1 MVLTI
6 TIAAALLLEAHS
18 YTSLR
23 AILNSYSLTS
33 ELWSLSAIDQ
43 IFHFITSGSI
53 GGLPPIVLMI
63 IIFVVGLIVGYLVH
77 LFLKIAII
85 AAIILFVV
93 AYFGFFGLSLSVLKN
108 YATQY
113 GSIVYQYG
121 ALIIGIL
128 PLSIGFIIGLIIGF
142 VLS

>member
-1 MVLTI
+1 MGAV
-6 TIAAALLLEAHS
+6 
-18 YTSLR
+18 
-23 AILNSYSLTS
+23 
-33 ELWSLSAIDQ
+33 DQ
-43 IFHFITSGSI
+43 VFHFITSGSI
-53 GGLPPIVLMI
+53 GGLSPIVLMI

-85 AAIILFVV
+85 AAIIIFIV
-93 AYFGFFGLSLSVLKN
+93 AYFGFFGLSLGALKS

-128 PLSIGFIIGLIIGF
+128 PLSIGFIVGVIIGF
-142 VLS
+142 VLG

>member
-1 MVLTI
+1 MG
-6 TIAAALLLEAHS
+6 
-18 YTSLR
+18 
-23 AILNSYSLTS
+23 
-33 ELWSLSAIDQ
+33 AIDQ
-43 IFHFITSGSI
+43 VLHFITSGSI
-53 GGLPPIVLMI
+53 GGLSPIIIMI

-85 AAIILFVV
+85 AAIILFVA
-93 AYFGFFGLSLSVLKN
+93 AYLGFFGLSLGALKN

-128 PLSIGFIIGLIIGF
+128 PLSIGFIIGLVIGF

>member
-1 MVLTI
+1 LNFQTAYRFVVVRLQSHKLIPFMRPFRSNC
-6 TIAAALLLEAHS
+6 E
-18 YTSLR
+18 LR
-23 AILNSYSLTS
+23 ILG
-33 ELWSLSAIDQ
+33 AIDQ
-43 IFHFITSGSI
+43 VFHFITSGNV

-63 IIFVVGLIVGYLVH
+63 IIFVVGLIVGYLIH

-93 AYFGFFGLSLSVLKN
+93 AYFGFWGLSLSNLKS
-108 YATQY
+108 YAIQY

-128 PLSIGFIIGLIIGF
+128 PLSIGFVIGLIIGF
-142 VLS
+142 VFG

>member
-1 MVLTI
+1 MG
-6 TIAAALLLEAHS
+6 
-18 YTSLR
+18 
-23 AILNSYSLTS
+23 
-33 ELWSLSAIDQ
+33 AIDQ
-43 IFHFITSGSI
+43 VFNFITSGSI

-63 IIFVVGLIVGYLVH
+63 IIFVIGLIIGYLVH

-85 AAIILFVV
+85 SAIILFIV

-113 GSIVYQYG
+113 GPVVYQYG

-128 PLSIGFIIGLIIGF
+128 PLSIGFVIGVIIGF
-142 VLS
+142 VFSK

>member
-1 MVLTI
+1 MLMV
-6 TIAAALLLEAHS
+6 
-18 YTSLR
+18 
-23 AILNSYSLTS
+23 
-33 ELWSLSAIDQ
+33 
-43 IFHFITSGSI
+43 
-53 GGLPPIVLMI
+53 
-63 IIFVVGLIVGYLVH
+63 IIFVVGLVVGYLVH

-85 AAIILFVV
+85 AAIVLFVV
-93 AYFGFFGLSLSVLKN
+93 AYFGFFGLSLSELKN

-128 PLSIGFIIGLIIGF
+128 PLSIGFIVGVIIGF

>member
-1 MVLTI
+1 MD
-6 TIAAALLLEAHS
+6 ALG
-18 YTSLR
+18 
-23 AILNSYSLTS
+23 
-33 ELWSLSAIDQ
+33 Q
-43 IFHFITSGSI
+43 VFHFITSGSI
-53 GGLPPIVLMI
+53 GGLSPIILMI
-63 IIFVVGLIVGYLVH
+63 IIFVVGLIVGFLIH

-93 AYFGFFGLSLSVLKN
+93 AYFGFFGLSLNVLKN

-128 PLSIGFIIGLIIGF
+128 PLSIGFIVGVIIGF
-142 VLS
+142 VLG

>member
-1 MVLTI
+1 MN
-6 TIAAALLLEAHS
+6 ALGEV
-18 YTSLR
+18 
-23 AILNSYSLTS
+23 
-33 ELWSLSAIDQ
+33 
-43 IFHFITSGSI
+43 FHFITSGSI
-53 GGLPPIVLMI
+53 SGLPPIVLMI
-63 IIFVVGLIVGYLVH
+63 IIFVIGLIVGYLIH

-93 AYFGFFGLSLSVLKN
+93 AYFGFFGLSLSELKN

-128 PLSIGFIIGLIIGF
+128 PLSIGFIIGIIIGF